1 MTDSDFKLDMLHIQA
16 MTDSD
21 FKLDMLHIQYMT
33 IPILVTRTYAKILG
47 EEANHFGL
55 KRYLC
60 QS

>member
-1 MTDSDFKLDMLHIQA
+1 MTEPES
-16 MTDSD
+16 
-21 FKLDMLHIQYMT
+21 KLDMLHIQYMT

-47 EEANHFGL
+47 KEANHFGL